1 MKIDSSVKSVGSL
14 PGSETRTRATNGQA
28 PTPSAPAGEKVELS
42 SFSTQLQQ
50 IESAMATTPAVDVGR
65 VAEIKQAI
73 TEGRFKVDSD
83 KVADGLINSVRQMLD
98 RRAGAA

>member
-1 MKIDSSVKSVGSL
+1 MKIDSSVKTVGGL
-14 PGSETRTRATNGQA
+14 PSSEARARPTNGQA
-28 PTPSAPAGEKVELS
+28 SAPASQAGAKVELS

-65 VAEIKQAI
+65 VDEIKQAI
-73 TEGRFKVDSD
+73 TEGRFKVDSG
-83 KVADGLINSVRQMLD
+83 KVADGLIKSVRQMLD